1 MFCRFFIG
9 VYLKFEPSAK
19 TKKLLRYAFY
29 LVIIIYMSFRV
40 ILASETLGRYG
51 VNPYIFGL
59 LDVGTAIPYAIGG
72 PKVITYAKQ
81 RNKNKIFQ
89 WSIIFAISFILP
101 YVYIAISGE
110 KIPFYIWLVLGF
122 IVFGLGTQA
131 FLSLR
136 SKIKKAMSEDN
147 PQN

>member
-1 MFCRFFIG
+1 M
-9 VYLKFEPSAK
+9 KFEPSAK

-147 PQN
+147 Q

>member
-1 MFCRFFIG
+1 M
-9 VYLKFEPSAK
+9 KFEPSVK
-19 TKKLLRYAFY
+19 TKKLLRYVFY
-29 LVIIIYMSFRV
+29 LVIIVYMSFRV

-101 YVYIAISGE
+101 YIYIAISGE
-110 KIPFYIWLVLGF
+110 KIPYYIWIVLGF

>member
-1 MFCRFFIG
+1 M
-9 VYLKFEPSAK
+9 KFEPSEK

-29 LVIIIYMSFRV
+29 LVIIVYMSFRV

-51 VNPYIFGL
+51 VNPYIFGI
-59 LDVGTAIPYAIGG
+59 LDIGTAIPYAIGG
-72 PKVITYAKQ
+72 PKVIMYAKK
-81 RNKNKIFQ
+81 RNKQKIFQ

-110 KIPFYIWLVLGF
+110 KIPFYIWIVLGF

-147 PQN
+147 Q

>member
-1 MFCRFFIG
+1 
-9 VYLKFEPSAK
+9 LKFEPSVK
-19 TKKLLRYAFY
+19 TKKLLRYVFY
-29 LVIIIYMSFRV
+29 LVIIVYMSFRV

-101 YVYIAISGE
+101 YIYIAISGE
-110 KIPFYIWLVLGF
+110 KIPYYIWIVLGF

>member
-1 MFCRFFIG
+1 M
-9 VYLKFEPSAK
+9 KFEPSAK